1 MNIPISGFIISYFM
15 TGEDGMA
22 VGDYKLKVLY
32 LRDILSDCTDEKHAI
47 TLKSILKRMQQK
59 GISAE
64 RKSIYDDLDCL
75 REYGMDIRKV
85 QKEGTCFYWVANRQ
99 FTLAELK
106 LLVDSVQSSKFITLN
121 KSKELIKK
129 LETLAN
135 EEEAGQLQRQVYVTN
150 RPKTINENIYQN
162 VDMLHM
168 AINENSQIYFH
179 YFQWTEKG
187 EMQLRKN
194 GDKYCVSPWLLCCD
208 SDNYYM
214 IAYDGTEKMIKHF
227 RVDKMLDIELIRKR
241 REGAEQF
248 HQAES
253 LIYSNRFFDMYGGEE
268 ETVHLVCHNSMA
280 GVIIDRFGKD
290 VTLRK
295 HDEDHFAVNV
305 KVVVSKQF
313 RAWIIA
319 LGENVQITGP
329 ERVVNQMRMDAERLV
344 RQYGG

>member
-1 MNIPISGFIISYFM
+1 MSM
-15 TGEDGMA
+15 GES
-22 VGDYKLKVLY
+22 KLKILY
-32 LRDILSDCTDEKHAI
+32 LKDILQNCTDEKHAI
-47 TLKSILKRMQQK
+47 TMKGILTQMKQK

-64 RKSIYDDLDCL
+64 RKSIYSDIECL
-75 REYGMDIRKV
+75 REYGVDIRKE
-85 QKEGTCFYWVANRQ
+85 QREGTCFYWVANRQ

-106 LLVDSVQSSKFITLN
+106 LLVDSVQSSKFITLS
-121 KSKELIKK
+121 KSRELIKK

-135 EEEAGQLQRQVYVTN
+135 KEEAGQLQRQVYVTN

-162 VDMLHM
+162 VDKLHM
-168 AINENSQIYFH
+168 AIHENSQIEFQ
-179 YFQWTEKG
+179 YFQWNEKG
-187 EMQLRKN
+187 EMQIRKN
-194 GDKYCVSPWLLCCD
+194 GEKYRVSPWLLCCD

-253 LIYSNRFFDMYGGEE
+253 LIYSNRFFNMYGGEE

-295 HDEDHFAVNV
+295 HDENHFAVNV

-319 LGENVQITGP
+319 LGENVQITAP
-329 ERVVNQMRMDAERLV
+329 ESVVNQMRMEAERLV